1 MNKKITI
8 ITIVVG
14 LIILIAGIVLAFNIS
29 DGTISE
35 KKEEVK
41 PAAKRLVNGKIT
53 NVDERIS
60 NSRTYEGLEV
70 KDSIIYINDKDAFFQ
85 TTVKNPTDKKIKK
98 KRITIKFYKGEKE
111 LDVLEC
117 LIPETNANETLTFE
131 CSQPVPSIIDATEFK
146 INKAEAGL

>member
-8 ITIVVG
+8 ITIIVG
-14 LIILIAGIVLAFNIS
+14 LIILIAGIVLAFNTS

-60 NSRTYEGLEV
+60 KSRTYEGLEV

-85 TTVKNPTDKKIKK
+85 TTVKNPTDKKIEK
-98 KRITIKFYKGEKE
+98 KRITIKFYKGEK
-111 LDVLEC
+111 
-117 LIPETNANETLTFE
+117 I
-131 CSQPVPSIIDATEFK
+131 
-146 INKAEAGL
+146 